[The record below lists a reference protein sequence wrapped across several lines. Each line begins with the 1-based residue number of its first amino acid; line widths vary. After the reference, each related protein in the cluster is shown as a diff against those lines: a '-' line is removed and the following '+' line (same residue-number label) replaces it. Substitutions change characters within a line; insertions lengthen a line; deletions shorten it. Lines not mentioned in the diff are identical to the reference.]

1 MPSLNRVIS
10 EFSDYETMDS
20 DIRNTNLSQKLLKK
34 DEFEKVSKTF
44 RGSLDNLRNSID
56 EESKRCKN

>member
-20 DIRNTNLSQKLLKK
+20 DIRNTNLSQKFLKK
-34 DEFEKVSKTF
+34 DEFEKVSKNF